1 MLVLQLNT
9 SLVYS
14 LLFVLHTLCGFKST
28 SKSSCN
34 AFRIFFTVIC
44 SKSAT
49 PRIAWT
55 LVSITLWVLSSFYLS
70 LFLLCLC
77 FSFSLSLSLFHSLS
91 FSLMLL
97 VYFVYHNKPTEV
109 CLPNW
114 FTQFN
119 PILFTYIYCRQVL
132 FRLILTHCL

>member
-9 SLVYS
+9 SLLYS
-14 LLFVLHTLCGFKST
+14 LLFVLHTLCGFKSI

-55 LVSITLWVLSSFYLS
+55 LVSITLWALSSFYLS
-70 LFLLCLC
+70 FTISYVYVFL
-77 FSFSLSLSLFHSLS
+77 SLSLSLSLLCCLFILS
-91 FSLMLL
+91 TIINQRR
-97 VYFVYHNKPTEV
+97 FVYSIG
-109 CLPNW
+109 LPNL
-114 FTQFN
+114 TQF
-119 PILFTYIYCRQVL
+119 
-132 FRLILTHCL
+132 CLHTSIVGKYFSGSY